1 MQAPQYDR
9 GRATRLLPL
18 LNSITREIE
27 ERSAA
32 LAELEARMSPSAPSD
47 GLPFLTEDELRN
59 LVAEAALHRREL
71 RHAKEE
77 LLALGCSIVG
87 TEPITIRIPGHLG
100 SERRSFVYRT
110 GDPVLR

>member
-32 LAELEARMSPSAPSD
+32 LAELEARMSPSE
-47 GLPFLTEDELRN
+47 GMPFLAEDELHN
-59 LVAEAALHRREL
+59 LVAEAAMHRREL